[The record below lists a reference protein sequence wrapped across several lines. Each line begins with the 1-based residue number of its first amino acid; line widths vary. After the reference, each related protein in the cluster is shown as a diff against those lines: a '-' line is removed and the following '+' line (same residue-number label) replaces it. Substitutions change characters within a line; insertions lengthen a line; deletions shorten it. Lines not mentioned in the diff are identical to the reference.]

1 MTIWRALLRMPWLL
15 LLLAA
20 VLVTVGA
27 LALYSAS
34 QGSWQPWA
42 GRHIVRAAVGLA
54 VVLVVAFIDINL
66 IRRTSY
72 VLLTLAVIVLAALM
86 LIGSGAGVARWI
98 SIGGMNLQPS
108 EPAKIAV
115 ILALARYFDSQ
126 PLGGFSRLSPI
137 CRLWV

>member
-1 MTIWRALLRMPWLL
+1 MTIWRALLRMPWHL

-54 VVLVVAFIDINL
+54 MVLMVAFVDINL
-66 IRRTSY
+66 IRRISY
-72 VLLTLAVIVLAALM
+72 TFLFLAVLVLLC
-86 LIGSGAGVARWI
+86 
-98 SIGGMNLQPS
+98 
-108 EPAKIAV
+108 
-115 ILALARYFDSQ
+115 F
-126 PLGGFSRLSPI
+126 
-137 CRLWV
+137 